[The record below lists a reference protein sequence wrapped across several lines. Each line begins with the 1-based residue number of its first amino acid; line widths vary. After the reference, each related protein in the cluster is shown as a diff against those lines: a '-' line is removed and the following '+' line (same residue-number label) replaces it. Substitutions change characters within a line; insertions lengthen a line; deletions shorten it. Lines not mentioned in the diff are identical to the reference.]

1 MTKHEPTK
9 NSKCIFC
16 KIIAKEA
23 SSQIIFENEDILAFK
38 PLEEVSK
45 GHTLVV
51 PKKHFENIF
60 DIEKDK
66 LEKLIAVSK
75 DLSKKLAKEN
85 SATGINLLHA
95 SGKDAQQSVFHFHLH
110 IIPRYEKD
118 GLDLWLREKL

>member
-1 MTKHEPTK
+1 M
-9 NSKCIFC
+9 NNCIFC

-23 SSQIIFENEDILAFK
+23 PSKIIFENGDVLALK
-38 PLEEVSK
+38 PLREVSR
-45 GHTLVV
+45 GHTLII

-60 DIEKDK
+60 DIKKDK

-75 DLSKKLAKEN
+75 DLSEKLAREN

-110 IIPRYEKD
+110 IVPRYEND

>member
-1 MTKHEPTK
+1 MTKHESTK

-23 SSQIIFENEDILAFK
+23 PSKIIFENEDILAFK

-60 DIEKDK
+60 DIEEDK

-75 DLSKKLAKEN
+75 DLSEKLAKEN
-85 SATGINLLHA
+85 GATGINLLHA
-95 SGKDAQQSVFHFHLH
+95 SG
-110 IIPRYEKD
+110 
-118 GLDLWLREKL
+118 